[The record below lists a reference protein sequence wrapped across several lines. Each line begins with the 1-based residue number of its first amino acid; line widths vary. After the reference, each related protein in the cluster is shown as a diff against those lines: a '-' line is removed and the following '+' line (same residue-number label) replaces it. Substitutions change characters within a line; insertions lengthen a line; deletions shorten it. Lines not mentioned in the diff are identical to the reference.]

1 MITKYQYKKALREIS
16 ADSRERKAIESI
28 FAFPGHKCSASQ
40 MANLAGFTNYGE
52 SNLAFGLAGKKVSL
66 FLGINPPRYKPDEP
80 NWWSILADGD
90 NSGREFQWE
99 LYPEVVS
106 AIHELGWEESG
117 LPLDHHAGDVIDETP
132 FHEGALTTVRVSI
145 FERSQQARQKCVQHY
160 GYQCI
165 ICGFDFQKV
174 YGDIGKDYIH
184 VHHRIPLS
192 KLGKKYIVDPVS
204 DLVPVCPN
212 CHAMLHRTNPP
223 LEIEKLKKLIRP
235 NQTLERDWAGPRR
248 F

>member
-1 MITKYQYKKALREIS
+1 MITKYQYKKALREIP
-16 ADSRERKAIESI
+16 ADSRERRAIESI

-90 NSGREFQWE
+90 NSGREFQWR

-106 AIHELGWEESG
+106 AIHELGWEDSG
-117 LPLDHHAGDVIDETP
+117 PPLDYHADDVIDETL

-145 FERSQQARQKCVQHY
+145 FERSQVARQKCVQHY

-165 ICGFDFQKV
+165 ICGFDFQKI

-192 KLGKKYIVDPVS
+192 KLEKKYIVDPVS

-235 NQTLERDWAGPRR
+235 NNRINSD
-248 F
+248 